1 MDYIAEQ
8 GLAAHWKY
16 KEGSSDGSD
25 ELDKF
30 VHWVRDVLDTPRP
43 DAATEFVKDFQLNLY
58 QDEIYV
64 FTPNGELKTLPNGA
78 SCIDFAFEIDRK
90 STRLNSSHVDISYA
104 VFCLKNITYN

>member
-25 ELDKF
+25 ELDKC

-78 SCIDFAFEIDRK
+78 SCIDFAFEIHSEIGERALAEIGRA
-90 STRLNSSHVDISYA
+90 SCRA
-104 VFCLKNITYN
+104 RR

>member
-43 DAATEFVKDFQLNLY
+43 DAATEVVKDFQHNRY
-58 QDEIYV
+58 QDGTYV
-64 FTPNGELKTLPNGA
+64 FKPNGDLKTQPNGA
-78 SCIDFAFEIDRK
+78 YCIDCACEIH
-90 STRLNSSHVDISYA
+90 SDIGERA
-104 VFCLKNITYN
+104 LRG